1 MQVTDNG
8 ELISE
13 SFVRVEFKH
22 SSFCLY
28 IYGAKNIPNMC
39 LHFFSHLCFPF
50 VHLLLSPASV
60 SHCNN
65 AAWLNSCI
73 YSIHAINTQQ
83 RIQCN
88 DSYAVRGKERPHIHR
103 AEMEKSPLEKQALI
117 MKLKLMVDTANTSR
131 KTNTSVGSLLVN
143 TAPLGLTWRRQHL
156 TLHYIRLFGKTRE
169 QMGIVR
175 I

>member
-1 MQVTDNG
+1 MDKR

-13 SFVRVEFKH
+13 SFVRVEFKR

-28 IYGAKNIPNMC
+28 MYGAKNIPNMC
-39 LHFFSHLCFPF
+39 LHFFSHLCFLF
-50 VHLLLSPASV
+50 VHVLLSPAFV

-65 AAWLNSCI
+65 AAWLNVCI

-83 RIQCN
+83 RIQCDDN
-88 DSYAVRGKERPHIHR
+88 YTLRGKERPHIHR

-143 TAPLGLTWRRQHL
+143 TAPLGLTWWRQHL
-156 TLHYIRLFGKTRE
+156 TLHYIHNLYTTVWQNGNR
-169 QMGIVR
+169 
-175 I
+175 